1 MLGKMLVK
9 ILKMLSFCKIF
20 EKNAC
25 SLIINS
31 YLCTQK

>member
-1 MLGKMLVK
+1 MLCKMIVK
-9 ILKMLSFCKIF
+9 ILKMLSFCKIIM
-20 EKNAC
+20 KNAC

>member
-1 MLGKMLVK
+1 MLGKMIVK
-9 ILKMLSFCKIF
+9 ILKMLSFCKIIM
-20 EKNAC
+20 KNAC